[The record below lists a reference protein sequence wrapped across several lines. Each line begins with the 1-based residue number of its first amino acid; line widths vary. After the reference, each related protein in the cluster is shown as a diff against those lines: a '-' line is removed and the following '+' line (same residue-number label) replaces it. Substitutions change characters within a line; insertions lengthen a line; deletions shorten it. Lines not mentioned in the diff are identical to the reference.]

1 MPIDY
6 EAAYNDLR
14 AAVIEYRD
22 ALNYQQTAR
31 RSARIVDAETHLFRL
46 VADAKARAY
55 IYDELGLPFPE

>member
-22 ALNYQQTAR
+22 ALNQTTYPSNQQIAR
-31 RSARIVDAETHLFRL
+31 RSARIVAAETHLFRL
-46 VADAKARAY
+46 VAWPESY
-55 IYDELGLPFPE
+55 IYDELG

>member
-46 VADAKARAY
+46 VAWPESY
-55 IYDELGLPFPE
+55 IYDELG